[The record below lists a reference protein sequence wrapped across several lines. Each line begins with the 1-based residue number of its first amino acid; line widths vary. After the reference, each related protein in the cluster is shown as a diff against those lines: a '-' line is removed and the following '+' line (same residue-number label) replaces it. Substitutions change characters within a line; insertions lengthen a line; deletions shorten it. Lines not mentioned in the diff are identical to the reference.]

1 MAPLLLL
8 IIGLVD
14 QARIVDV
21 VAKHPMA
28 FAPQKPRGVQEILRF
43 LIYYPEFVIVQ
54 DYPKS
59 VQIKK
64 KTAKLR

>member
-1 MAPLLLL
+1 
-8 IIGLVD
+8 
-14 QARIVDV
+14 
-21 VAKHPMA
+21 MA

-43 LIYYPEFVIVQ
+43 LIYHPEFVIVQ

-64 KTAKLR
+64 NCKA